1 MPPSTSLH
9 HPTSLSPLPHQPSNQ
24 YTRGCYGGS
33 QPSMLNTATTT
44 SPYTSPQLTK
54 KGLIRQFFNSRPQ
67 LKATGG
73 QGQPLS
79 SAAAAH
85 GPVTAEGPQRAQS
98 AQDIKGSTAPSSP
111 VSTPNPLPPSTA
123 TAATTAT
130 LPFVKKPPSSM
141 PVTPQSVSRPSSPTA
156 RIARSPATPPPKQ
169 QQKSRSSLSNDD
181 TSPLQRLL
189 NKYPLNAA
197 FLARYQVTAE
207 LGSGGFGHVL
217 AATRIKDRKEVAVK
231 LILKRRIPV
240 SAWARDRELGVMP
253 MEVYLVR
260 RCNHPNVI
268 AFEDFFEDERFGY
281 LVMEMH
287 GTQWSATDN
296 AFIDEKDRK
305 DAMHLAKAAEAARA
319 QVDTI
324 PEEIDPPEKKENE
337 FISNGHHSPPSSPTA
352 ATATCRHPAIARVIC
367 EETGGAEQ
375 VSPSPPHRVRQ
386 LSNPTL
392 SSTPAPRSLPSPPP
406 MARTQSVPLPPKLAR
421 KPSMDLF
428 ECIEQNAH
436 LPERHA
442 RHVFRQ
448 IAEAVAYLHSRGI
461 VHRDLKDENIVIDS
475 NLHVKIIDFGSAAFE
490 PSHKKSQLFDRFQ
503 GTLQYASPE
512 ILRGERYKGRP
523 SDIWA
528 MGVLLYTM
536 LHGECPFSS
545 SEEAMASGYKP
556 PKMQTSAECLQL
568 VDWMLEKTPDR
579 RPSAEQVLQHPWMRK
594 VLP

>member
-1 MPPSTSLH
+1 MPPSASLH
-9 HPTSLSPLPHQPSNQ
+9 HHHPPSLSPLPHHAINQ

-67 LKATGG
+67 LKAAGG
-73 QGQPLS
+73 QGPLS
-79 SAAAAH
+79 SAH
-85 GPVTAEGPQRAQS
+85 DTPVTAEGLQS
-98 AQDIKGSTAPSSP
+98 AQDIKGPPSSP
-111 VSTPNPLPPSTA
+111 VSTPNPPPP
-123 TAATTAT
+123 TTT
-130 LPFVKKPPSSM
+130 LPILTKPPSSM
-141 PVTPQSVSRPSSPTA
+141 PVTPQSLSRPSSPTA
-156 RIARSPATPPPKQ
+156 RPARSPATPPLKQ
-169 QQKSRSSLSNDD
+169 KPEPSLPNDD
-181 TSPLQRLL
+181 ASPLQRLL

-197 FLARYQVTAE
+197 FLAHYQVTAE

-217 AATRIKDRKEVAVK
+217 AATRIKDQKEVAVK

-305 DAMHLAKAAEAARA
+305 DVMHLAKAAEAARA

-324 PEEIDPPEKKENE
+324 PEEIEPPEKKENE
-337 FISNGHHSPPSSPTA
+337 FISDAHRSGSPPSSPVA
-352 ATATCRHPAIARVIC
+352 ATATCRHPAISRVMC

-375 VSPSPPHRVRQ
+375 VSPSPSYRARQ

-392 SSTPAPRSLPSPPP
+392 PSTPTPRSLPSPPP
-406 MARTQSVPLPPKLAR
+406 MTRTQSVPLPPKLAR

-556 PKMQTSAECLQL
+556 PKMKTSAECLQL

-579 RPSAEQVLQHPWMRK
+579 RPSAEQVVQHPWMRK